1 MSTDIIIHKFKN
13 GNISLK
19 LLNKNKISPLDG
31 IINSNDLFNE
41 DLYFFMAGDGWK
53 YIIDTNIEKVYQL
66 TDYGFDLIGDLL
78 STNFV
83 RLYPMSETDA
93 AEILIEWDK

>member
-66 TDYGFDLIGDLL
+66 TNYGFDLIGDLL